1 MKQVVVDVADLES
14 VVLTDNGKVVGYIN
28 IKSRLFIGQDSN
40 DRHISYEFVGRAVNI
55 ANYAMYR
62 DFDSH
67 GFACGMAIR
76 TDDANEVANVK
87 NFNKALA
94 EVSK

>member
-1 MKQVVVDVADLES
+1 MNQAVVDIADLES
-14 VVLTDNGKVVGYIN
+14 VVLTANGKVVGYID
-28 IKSRLFIGQDSN
+28 IVSKLFIGQDSN
-40 DRHISYEFVGRAVNI
+40 DRNTTYDFVGRAVNI
-55 ANYAMYR
+55 QGHNIYR
-62 DFDSH
+62 DFTNH

-76 TDDANEVANVK
+76 TDDANEVANVE

>member
-1 MKQVVVDVADLES
+1 VKQAVVEIKDLNS
-14 VVLTDNGKVVGYIN
+14 VVLTYEGKVVGFVDVHANQETSI
-28 IKSRLFIGQDSN
+28 D
-40 DRHISYEFVGRAVNI
+40 FVGRAVNI
-55 ANYAMYR
+55 QNYAMYR
-62 DFDSH
+62 DFTNH

-76 TDDANEVANVK
+76 TDDANEVANVE